1 MQTIPRTGEGRYI
14 GTNDAIVA
22 LRLEFAEKF
31 QTMAQAGG
39 VWNLYA
45 VKDGLTISQDPD
57 SEGFR
62 RADLLLENVH
72 CAAIEHLTKR
82 LKWKLDDR
90 FPTVWIDQPR
100 DCALHKLIAEKLTL
114 WPENIDMLC
123 VSKRSEWMFSHRVN
137 GVGSLPGQIDRVVKE
152 LGRCSP
158 LYRGQYCTE
167 EQFLALKAGKR
178 ELRPALD

>member
-14 GTNDAIVA
+14 GTNDAIAA

-31 QTMAQAGG
+31 QTMAQVGG

-45 VKDGLTISQDPD
+45 VKDGLAISQDPD

-72 CAAIEHLTKR
+72 CAVIEHLTKR

-90 FPTVWIDQPR
+90 CPTVWIDQPR
-100 DCALHKLIAEKLTL
+100 DCALHKLIAEKLTA
-114 WPENIDMLC
+114 WPANIDMLC
-123 VSKRSEWMFSHRVN
+123 VSKRSEWMFRHRVN

>member
-14 GTNDAIVA
+14 GTNDAIAA

-31 QTMAQAGG
+31 PTMAQAGG

-45 VKDGLTISQDPD
+45 VKDGLAISQDPD

-72 CAAIEHLTKR
+72 CATIEHLTGR

-90 FPTVWIDQPR
+90 CPTVWIDQPR
-100 DCALHKLIAEKLTL
+100 DCALHKLIAEKLTA
-114 WPENIDMLC
+114 WPANIDILC
-123 VSKRSEWMFSHRVN
+123 VSKRSEWMFRHRVN

-152 LGRCSP
+152 LGRSWAGARP
-158 LYRGQYCTE
+158 CT
-167 EQFLALKAGKR
+167 AANTARKSSSWR
-178 ELRPALD
+178 